1 MTMKRLMSVLGVLAL
16 ITVLTVV
23 SVGAAFAQT
32 DTPPAQ
38 AAPTSPITPDTGKL
52 GPGFGFGFRGGDTAS
67 FDAVATAL
75 NLTPT
80 QLFEQLH
87 SGKTITEIAEAQGV
101 DLATVQAAANASRI
115 QAMKDRIA
123 AAVTAGTI
131 TQEQADWM
139 LQGIEKGYTFG
150 GKGFG
155 LGGRSHGHGRG
166 MGGMFGIPN
175 SGSNGSQTP
184 NNSGLGSSS

>member
-1 MTMKRLMSVLGVLAL
+1 MKKLTTALGVVAL

-38 AAPTSPITPDTGKL
+38 TTPTTPAQADARKL
-52 GPGFGFGFRGGDTAS
+52 GRGFGFGFKGGGTAT
-67 FDAVATAL
+67 FDAVAEAL

-87 SGKTITEIAEAQGV
+87 AGKTLTEIAQAQGV
-101 DLATVQAAANASRI
+101 DVATVQAAANASRV
-115 QAMKDRIA
+115 QAMKNQIA
-123 AAVTAGTI
+123 AAVAAGTI

-139 LQGIEKGYTFG
+139 LQGIEKGWSFG

-155 LGGRSHGHGRG
+155 FGGRGHGRG
-166 MGGMFGIPN
+166 MGGTLPF
-175 SGSNGSQTP
+175 SNGTQNP
-184 NNSGLGSSS
+184 NNSSLGTSS

>member
-1 MTMKRLMSVLGVLAL
+1 MTLKKFTVVLGVLAL

-32 DTPPAQ
+32 TTPPAQ
-38 AAPTSPITPDTGKL
+38 TAPTTPTQPDASKL
-52 GPGFGFGFRGGDTAS
+52 SKGFGFGIRGGDTAT
-67 FDAVATAL
+67 FDAVAKAL

-87 SGKTITEIAEAQGV
+87 SGKTLSDIATAQGV
-101 DLATVQAAANASRI
+101 DLATVQTAVNASRV
-115 QAMKDRIA
+115 QAMKDKIA
-123 AAVTAGTI
+123 AAVAAGTI

-139 LQGIEKGYTFG
+139 LQGIDKGWTFG

-155 LGGRSHGHGRG
+155 FGGRGHGRG
-166 MGGMFGIPN
+166 MGGMLPFGNNTQP
-175 SGSNGSQTP
+175 TP
-184 NNSGLGSSS
+184 DSSGLGSSS

>member
-1 MTMKRLMSVLGVLAL
+1 MMMKRLTVVLGALAL
-16 ITVLTVV
+16 VTVLTVV

-38 AAPTSPITPDTGKL
+38 TTPTTPTTPDTGKL
-52 GPGFGFGFRGGDTAS
+52 GRGFGFGFKGGDTAS
-67 FDAVATAL
+67 FDAVAAAL

-87 SGKTITEIAEAQGV
+87 SGKTLTEIAEAQGV
-101 DLATVQAAANASRI
+101 DLATVQAAANASRA

-123 AAVTAGTI
+123 AAVAAGTI

-139 LQGIEKGYTFG
+139 LQGIEKGWSFG

-155 LGGRSHGHGRG
+155 GRGHGHGRG
-166 MGGMFGIPN
+166 MGGMMPFGGGAEQAPT
-175 SGSNGSQTP
+175 TP
-184 NNSGLGSSS
+184 SLGSSS